1 LPAIPYGSA
10 PSGRNGSIAGL
21 VIGNCRK
28 PKDLEIIVLHEALR
42 LVRLAS
48 GLAVSKR
55 RVSMAKSPTDKTSK
69 SRTSQKAAGNP
80 VPSKSGSKSGTT
92 PKERAQPRAATRS
105 RAETRSQPVSTQ
117 SQPAAKS
124 QSTSDTPAKTP
135 ARSGAT
141 VPQNW
146 LASIETMIS
155 SQDGREILADA
166 LRAAANVLSRPRQDR
181 QQGAETR
188 DQQDAGTGRQQ
199 GFSAASRQAERAG
212 AAGLD
217 PGADAAMDAQLPLTA
232 AGEQAD
238 PMTGTQPGSADSEG
252 GTADRGAGK
261 RRSSRK
267 KRAASSE

>member
-1 LPAIPYGSA
+1 
-10 PSGRNGSIAGL
+10 
-21 VIGNCRK
+21 
-28 PKDLEIIVLHEALR
+28 
-42 LVRLAS
+42 
-48 GLAVSKR
+48 
-55 RVSMAKSPTDKTSK
+55 MAKSPTDKTSK

-212 AAGLD
+212 AAGFG
-217 PGADAAMDAQLPLTA
+217 PGADVAMDTQLPLTA

-252 GTADRGAGK
+252 GTAAGVPA
-261 RRSSRK
+261 SVGLQEEAMQQVLN
-267 KRAASSE
+267 RAACDSQSGGRRIIRLRPAKSVSLRGLREHFAHHR